1 MNGRAELLD
10 PSTAVRAAVLAD
22 PRVRSVELIG
32 SRATGTAT
40 ELSDWD
46 YRIASPTPVLP
57 CPRYKQQHRRTRGR

>member
-40 ELSDWD
+40 ELPAAKGSGFSCGD
-46 YRIASPTPVLP
+46 RCPPAAGSPPAP
-57 CPRYKQQHRRTRGR
+57 W